1 MASFKDTLQ
10 EAIELTKEKGFEQSR
25 AEWLMLDL
33 FKWSRTD
40 YLMHMY
46 DEMSQAEE
54 AKFSLALDRML
65 LGEPIQYIV
74 GFQSFYGYQLQV
86 NSQCLIPRP

>member
-1 MASFKDTLQ
+1 
-10 EAIELTKEKGFEQSR
+10 
-25 AEWLMLDL
+25 MLDL

-65 LGEPIQYIV
+65 LESLFNILLVFNHFMDINYK
-74 GFQSFYGYQLQV
+74 
-86 NSQCLIPRP
+86 

>member
-1 MASFKDTLQ
+1 
-10 EAIELTKEKGFEQSR
+10 
-25 AEWLMLDL
+25 MLDL

-86 NSQCLIPRP
+86 NSQCLIPRPETEEVMLHFRAL

>member
-54 AKFSLALDRML
+54 AKFWFSIILWISITSKFSMSYSTSRNRRSYASFFRAL
-65 LGEPIQYIV
+65 
-74 GFQSFYGYQLQV
+74 
-86 NSQCLIPRP
+86 

>member
-65 LGEPIQYIV
+65 LESLFNILLVFNHFMDINYK
-74 GFQSFYGYQLQV
+74 
-86 NSQCLIPRP
+86 

>member
-10 EAIELTKEKGFEQSR
+10 EAIELTKRKGFEQSR

-65 LGEPIQYIV
+65 LESLFNILLVFNHFMDINYK
-74 GFQSFYGYQLQV
+74 
-86 NSQCLIPRP
+86 

>member
-33 FKWSRTD
+33 FEWSRTD

-65 LGEPIQYIV
+65 LESPFNILLVFNHFMDINYK
-74 GFQSFYGYQLQV
+74 
-86 NSQCLIPRP
+86 